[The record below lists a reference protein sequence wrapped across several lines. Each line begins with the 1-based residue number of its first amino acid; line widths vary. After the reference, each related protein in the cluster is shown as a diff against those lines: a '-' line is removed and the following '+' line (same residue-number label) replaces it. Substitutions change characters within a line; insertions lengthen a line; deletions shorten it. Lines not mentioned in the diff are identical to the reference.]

1 MNPEIKPI
9 IYQTL
14 ARKNNCEAM
23 QELAYRVDA
32 STNTNQVQL
41 LEPSQQIIENKE
53 EKVSFGEHLENTVLG
68 SLDKI
73 DDMIKR
79 HKEWNDESVALGLIS
94 DDEKLRTLKADLY
107 REVRLRQPNQELILN
122 LTQAIQ
128 MLEEI
133 KHTKETRELEHRK
146 LNLTFP
152 AQINGILNT
161 SLAFILLIV
170 LGSYAASFTCG
181 NALTPFC
188 GYARSVVYPINKF
201 FSPVDAD
208 N

>member
-1 MNPEIKPI
+1 MN
-9 IYQTL
+9 
-14 ARKNNCEAM
+14 
-23 QELAYRVDA
+23 
-32 STNTNQVQL
+32 
-41 LEPSQQIIENKE
+41 
-53 EKVSFGEHLENTVLG
+53 FGEHIENTVLG

-73 DDMIKR
+73 DDMLKR
-79 HKEWNDESVALGLIS
+79 HKEWNDESASLGLIS
-94 DDEKLRTLKADLY
+94 DDEKLRMLKAELY
-107 REVRLRQPNQELILN
+107 REVRLSNPNQQKIIN

-133 KHTKETRELEHRK
+133 KQAKEARELEHRK

-152 AQINGILNT
+152 AQANAILNT
-161 SLAFILLIV
+161 SALFAVLLVI
-170 LGSYAASFTCG
+170 GSYAASFTCG

-201 FSPVDAD
+201 FSPVNVD